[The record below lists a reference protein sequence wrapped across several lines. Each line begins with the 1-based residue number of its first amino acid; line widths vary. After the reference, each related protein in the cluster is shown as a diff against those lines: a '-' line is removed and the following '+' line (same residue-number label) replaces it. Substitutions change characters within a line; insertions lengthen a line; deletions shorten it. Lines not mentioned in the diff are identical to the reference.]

1 MLARVFGKVIVSD
14 LQLKEGV
21 EFKTGE
27 KPTNFFLALV
37 DDVIVTNELLFK
49 LDHLLKGMDIIRGDL
64 GVFMVETAR
73 EADHLQWIIDILIDK
88 KMANDFVKLGQIK
101 GNFQSFIQRFPLYN
115 DMKSTKSLLHYV
127 LQYVKETSWL
137 TSLRTKMISRGQHCY
152 ESKCSS
158 DSCSTFN

>member
-37 DDVIVTNELLFK
+37 DDVIVTKELLFK

-64 GVFMVETAR
+64 GVLMVEIAR

-101 GNFQSFIQRFPLYN
+101 GNLQSFIQRFPLYN
-115 DMKSTKSLLHYV
+115 GMKSTKSLLHYV

-137 TSLRTKMISRGQHCY
+137 TSLRTRMISRGQHCY
-152 ESKCSS
+152 GSKGS
-158 DSCSTFN
+158 FN